1 MRTRGMIVTVL
12 LISCLI
18 SGFLPSAGSGGTG
31 TRVITADA
39 AAVVAVTGVSLNKA
53 ATSIAAGGTE
63 TLVATV
69 APAGAANQNVTWS
82 SDNAAATVAAGVVT
96 GVSPGTAVI
105 TVTTLDGGK
114 TATCIVTMTAAVPI
128 TLSLDPIPT
137 TVGIPAVTVSG
148 NTNADYMLVVTTGN
162 PKTPVINGRFS
173 VTIPLDFIGTT
184 PNLVSVNAF
193 IGTHSIGGVY
203 DVYYQPKAIKMK
215 LVIGQPT
222 IWVDGF
228 ASSLEASPVIIN
240 SRTLVPI
247 RAIVEPL
254 GGIITWDATTSW
266 VKITLGRDYVSLG
279 VGNNKA
285 ILNGKNKRIDANINV
300 VPVIINGR
308 TMLPLRFVTESLEFQ
323 QVNWDAPT
331 KTIELVYDGW

>member
-137 TVGIPAVTVSG
+137 TVEIPAVTISG
-148 NTNADYMLVVTTGN
+148 TTNADYVMVSATGN

-173 VTIPLDFIGTT
+173 VTIPLVFVGTT
-184 PNLVSVNAF
+184 PNIFGVHAYRGTEG
-193 IGTHSIGGVY
+193 IGQVFEIF
-203 DVYYQPKAIKMK
+203 YQPSVITMK
-215 LVIGQPT
+215 LIIGKPT
-222 IWVDGF
+222 IWVNGGEL
-228 ASSLEASPVIIN
+228 SLEAPPVIIN
-240 SRTLVPI
+240 SRTFIPI
-247 RAIVEPL
+247 RAVVEPV
-254 GGIITWDATTSW
+254 GGILSW
-266 VKITLGRDYVSLG
+266 NPSNGKVGIAVGRDSLEMFIG
-279 VGNNKA
+279 KGKA
-285 ILNGKNKRIDANINV
+285 WVNGRGTSIDSNEWV

-308 TMLPLRFVTESLEFQ
+308 TFLPLRFVVEALGFQ
-323 QVNWDAPT
+323 PIDWNAAT
-331 KTIELVYDGW
+331 KTIRLVYDGW